1 MSPDD
6 PNIQP
11 KIRTTELKWVAMEI
25 AWPVQRK
32 QIEEL
37 MYSRKKKL
45 VTTKNKI
52 TWKLTPCPL
61 IASGLINCYSHI
73 MPCCSV
79 VKKEMSSN
87 YTSLLPWTLK
97 TLNRMKQTTREDI

>member
-37 MYSRKKKL
+37 MYSRKKKACN
-45 VTTKNKI
+45 NKKQNNLE
-52 TWKLTPCPL
+52 TNP
-61 IASGLINCYSHI
+61 
-73 MPCCSV
+73 
-79 VKKEMSSN
+79 MSFDSK
-87 YTSLLPWTLK
+87 WT
-97 TLNRMKQTTREDI
+97 N